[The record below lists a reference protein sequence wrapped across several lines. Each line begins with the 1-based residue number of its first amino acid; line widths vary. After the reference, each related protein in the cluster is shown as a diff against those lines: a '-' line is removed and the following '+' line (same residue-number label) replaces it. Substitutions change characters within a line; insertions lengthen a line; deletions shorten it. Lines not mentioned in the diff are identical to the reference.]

1 LRETSDFDGFAV
13 APLVSNVESRRTT
26 LAEAGLTSIFGTRK
40 RFRATNAERATFFE
54 SVFCRRAKT
63 EYSARPKTGK
73 ENDIRRKNE
82 TVSRKNAQAAK
93 SLTNSFKG
101 KRIYHVRYF
110 QRRRPPIQS

>member
-1 LRETSDFDGFAV
+1 LTV
-13 APLVSNVESRRTT
+13 LPSRRTFRT
-26 LAEAGLTSIFGTRK
+26 SKADERRFAEAVLASISERGSDFER
-40 RFRATNAERATFFE
+40 RNAERATFFE
-54 SVFCRRAKT
+54 SDFCRRAKT

-101 KRIYHVRYF
+101 KRI
-110 QRRRPPIQS
+110 